1 MVKHISI
8 KKNEEV
14 PESVELLAQSVIQV
28 GEGFERMKDSPLSQ
42 RGLIV
47 LLHDGI
53 GTSKITKSQIKLVL
67 EALPRLKGWYIR
79 KGKHE

>member
-1 MVKHISI
+1 MKNIKI
-8 KKNEEV
+8 KKNEEN
-14 PESVELLAQSVIQV
+14 PESAELLAQSVIQV
-28 GEGFERMKDSPLSQ
+28 AEGFERVLRTPLTQ

-53 GTSKITKSQIKLVL
+53 GQAKITKSQIKLVL

-79 KGKHE
+79 K

>member
-1 MVKHISI
+1 MKNI
-8 KKNEEV
+8 KIRKNEEN
-14 PESVELLAQSVIQV
+14 PESAELLAQSVIQV
-28 GEGFERMKDSPLSQ
+28 AEGFEKVLKTPLTQ

-53 GTSKITKSQIKLVL
+53 GQTKITKSQIKLVL

-79 KGKHE
+79 K